1 MQRPV
6 TDLKKEVPFMVKIHW
21 ARGIFKMVL
30 LAESISG

>member
-6 TDLKKEVPFMVKIHW
+6 TDLKKEVPLMVKIHW
-21 ARGIFKMVL
+21 ARRIFKMIL